1 MSEVVDGNKK
11 QEKDDLDSAIGV
23 VLFIILVV
31 VVVVSVYL
39 WYLEKVETGAERN
52 KNIAAEEIKREE
64 THKANSWAAS
74 KVDKAETKMYE
85 VKEYSKLEPSVL
97 GEEDENINSRKPRFK
112 FVGVTKDA
120 DAPMVYESTISY
132 TNHKGEL
139 NSVTQ
144 NVYVVYTDEIN
155 KPELRVK
162 EVKKDGSKYAKDV
175 AVNPTLYLPNNK

>member
-1 MSEVVDGNKK
+1 MSKDTVEEEWDAGIPIVIIITLLALLGGGYAFYDSRVQLKEKEAAVELALEEV
-11 QEKDDLDSAIGV
+11 
-23 VLFIILVV
+23 
-31 VVVVSVYL
+31 
-39 WYLEKVETGAERN
+39 R
-52 KNIAAEEIKREE
+52 AA
-64 THKANSWAAS
+64 NNWAAS
-74 KVDKAETKMYE
+74 KTDKAETKVYE

-97 GEEDENINSRKPRFK
+97 GRNDENINASTPQFK
-112 FVGVTKDA
+112 FVGVNKDGEV
-120 DAPMVYESTISY
+120 PTVYESTISY